1 MIVMKKYV
9 SILLAVLLI
18 CAAFSGCSSSKKEKY
33 SDEKLSDLMKSDVH
47 SVARLRVNGV
57 VMNTDLWYELY
68 GVNRNNVL
76 YLDEDERTY
85 IW

>member
-1 MIVMKKYV
+1 
-9 SILLAVLLI
+9 
-18 CAAFSGCSSSKKEKY
+18 
-33 SDEKLSDLMKSDVH
+33 MKSDVH

-57 VMNTDLWYELY
+57 VMNTDIWYELY

-76 YLDEDERTY
+76 YLAEDERTY